1 MMARWHGGTR
11 IGLAAIIVLASLAFS
26 LALPQER
33 SMAAVDIT
41 AEEQQLLGLI
51 NQARADAGLAPLY
64 AEQQLTTMARDYSS
78 EMIQY
83 DFFGHVSPI
92 SGDLQAR
99 VAAHGITGWL
109 LAGENIAKSPNI
121 DSAFT
126 AFMNSPTHRDN
137 ILKPDYNCTGI
148 GVQKGPNGLV
158 ISQEF
163 MNFTEIP
170 TTADVPGQAPAA
182 PAAPAALFDSYYLV
196 MNPSSGPASVDAI
209 FQDDAGS
216 QHIYHY
222 TVPAHSRYTIPAR
235 ETLGTTGSFDATIK
249 SDVPVLAERSMYFN
263 SNGRTG
269 GHDSIGAPA
278 ASKTWYFAEGYTGGD
293 FDTWVLVMNPNSSAV
308 TATLNFMLD
317 DGRVVPYKV
326 SIPAGGRQSVHVDAV
341 PGLENC
347 NVSTQ
352 VTCDQPVVA
361 ERSMYFNY
369 NGKNGGSNSIGA
381 TQPSPNWYFA
391 EGYTGGDF
399 DTWVL
404 LQNPNASAVT
414 ATLNF
419 MLDDGRVVPY
429 KVNIP
434 AKARYTVSVDAVPG
448 LDNCSVSTQV
458 TCDKPIVAERSMYFN
473 YEGKDDGHNSI
484 GVTQPADNW
493 YFAEGYTGGDFDT
506 WVLVQNPNP
515 NPTTVTLNFM
525 LDDGSVVPYPIT
537 LPAKSRH
544 SVHVDTIAGLAN
556 VNVSTQVT
564 SDLPVV
570 AERAMYFNYNG
581 KDGGSDS
588 IGSVDPSNTWYFAEG
603 SVQ

>member
-1 MMARWHGGTR
+1 M
-11 IGLAAIIVLASLAFS
+11 IVLASLAFS
-26 LALPQER
+26 LALPHQH
-33 SMAAVDIT
+33 SIAAVDMA
-41 AEEQQLLGLI
+41 AEEQQLLALI
-51 NQARADAGLAPLY
+51 NQARSDAGLAPLY
-64 AEQQLTTMARDYSS
+64 AEQQLTTMARDYSA

-83 DFFGHVSPI
+83 DFFGHVSPV

-148 GVQKGPNGLV
+148 GIQKGPNGLV

-163 MNFTEIP
+163 MNFAEVP
-170 TTADVPGQAPAA
+170 TTADIPGQQPAA
-182 PAAPAALFDSYYLV
+182 PATPAALFDSYFLV
-196 MNPSSGPASVDAI
+196 MNPNDGQANIDVT
-209 FQDDAGS
+209 FQDDAGN
-216 QHIYHY
+216 QRVFHY
-222 TVPAHSRYTIPAR
+222 TVSSHSRYTIPAR
-235 ETLGTTGSFDATIK
+235 ETLGGTGSFATTIK
-249 SDVPVLAERSMYFN
+249 SDVPVLAERAMYFD

-269 GHDSIGAPA
+269 GHDSIGAPQ
-278 ASKTWYFAEGYTGGD
+278 ASGTWYFAEGYTGGS
-293 FDTWVLVMNPNSSAV
+293 FDTWIMVMNPNGSAV

-317 DGRVVPYKV
+317 DGRVVPYPIT
-326 SIPAGGRQSVHVDAV
+326 IPAGGRQGVHVDTIA
-341 PGLENC
+341 GLENC

-352 VTCDQPVVA
+352 VTCDKPIVA
-361 ERSMYFNY
+361 ERSMYFDY
-369 NGKNGGSNSIGA
+369 QGKAGGHNSIGA

-399 DTWVL
+399 DTWIL
-404 LQNPNASAVT
+404 LQNPNASAVS

-429 KVNIP
+429 KVSIP
-434 AKARYTVSVDAVPG
+434 AKARYTVPVDAVPG
-448 LDNCSVSTQV
+448 LENCSVSTQV
-458 TCDKPIVAERSMYFN
+458 TCDKPIVAERSMYFD

-484 GVTQPADNW
+484 GVTQPSGNW

-515 NPTTVTLNFM
+515 NPTKVTLKFM
-525 LDDGSVVPYPIT
+525 LDNGSVVPYPIT
-537 LPAKSRH
+537 IPAKSRY
-544 SVHVDTIAGLAN
+544 SVHVDKVPGLES
-556 VNVSTQVT
+556 VNVSTEVT

-570 AERAMYFNYNG
+570 AERAMYFSYNG
-581 KDGGSDS
+581 KDGGHDS
-588 IGSVDPSNTWYFAEG
+588 IGSVVPSNTWYFAEG